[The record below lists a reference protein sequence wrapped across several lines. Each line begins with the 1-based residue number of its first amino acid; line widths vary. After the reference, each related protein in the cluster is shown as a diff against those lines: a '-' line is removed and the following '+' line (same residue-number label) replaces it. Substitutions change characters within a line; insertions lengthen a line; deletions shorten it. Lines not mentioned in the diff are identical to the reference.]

1 MLESVAFELHCC
13 VQLPGCC
20 RSTTSA
26 PVPGTDLTPAY
37 ILSWP
42 AWHPGC
48 QDKQE
53 HATKLHMALSRRLG
67 CREMQE
73 ELLACIRQ
81 AAMLPLTISVTD
93 SPTQGLTQLSVT
105 APVDSG
111 GGGRPRVLYD
121 VTAGLAKLGAPC
133 EGLGFRV

>member
-1 MLESVAFELHCC
+1 M
-13 VQLPGCC
+13 P
-20 RSTTSA
+20 STPT
-26 PVPGTDLTPAY
+26 LKPAQ
-37 ILSWP
+37 
-42 AWHPGC
+42 HPGC
-48 QDKQE
+48 RGEQE
-53 HATKLHMALSRRLG
+53 HATRLHTILSRHLG

-81 AAMLPLTISVTD
+81 AAALPLAITVAD
-93 SPTQGLTQLSVT
+93 SPQEGLTQLRVT

-133 EGLGFRV
+133 GLTGSAAQVAMVPTQEPSRCAKHKWRTSAGLVTQ